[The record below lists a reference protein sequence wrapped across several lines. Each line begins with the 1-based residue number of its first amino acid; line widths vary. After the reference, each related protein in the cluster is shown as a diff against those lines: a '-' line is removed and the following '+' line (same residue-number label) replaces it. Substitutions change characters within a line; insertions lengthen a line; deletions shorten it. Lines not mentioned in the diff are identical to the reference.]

1 MRIQLD
7 GKVGIGTTSPMR
19 KLDIRGSGS
28 NSMILSAP
36 NNTDYI
42 DFRLGAGSSI
52 GRIGL
57 SGPSFGDSNYGT
69 DDLFIQTETE
79 GGNIRFMDN
88 GAATRMIIQDNGN
101 VGIGTT
107 SPGAKLDVE
116 GKVEIGSGGMTIN
129 SSHQNNFQISTISDV
144 INPNFYFAIGNGS
157 GGSTHQP
164 IFWNNMLI
172 FNGSGNSWC
181 PTCGTSPQAAPST
194 VDRADMVVTPAGRVG
209 IGTTTPS
216 NILTVVQGSTTDPI
230 ADAWTQYSSRRWKTN
245 IQTIESALD
254 KVQQLR
260 GVTYEWK
267 ANGKHDIGLIAEE
280 VGEIIPE
287 VVEYEENG
295 VDAKSVDYARLVAVL
310 IEAVKEQQKM
320 IEKLQDEKT
329 STTAELKQTKQSLQ
343 NVEARLAEVDN
354 LKMKMAQL
362 EAYLQKLLVTTEN
375 QTELKKTNSVQS
387 EISQNN

>member
-1 MRIQLD
+1 MPNLRHFAA
-7 GKVGIGTTSPMR
+7 
-19 KLDIRGSGS
+19 SGS
-28 NSMILSAP
+28 K
-36 NNTDYI
+36 
-42 DFRLGAGSSI
+42 F
-52 GRIGL
+52 
-57 SGPSFGDSNYGT
+57 
-69 DDLFIQTETE
+69 
-79 GGNIRFMDN
+79 
-88 GAATRMIIQDNGN
+88 
-101 VGIGTT
+101 
-107 SPGAKLDVE
+107 
-116 GKVEIGSGGMTIN
+116 
-129 SSHQNNFQISTISDV
+129 
-144 INPNFYFAIGNGS
+144 
-157 GGSTHQP
+157 
-164 IFWNNMLI
+164 
-172 FNGSGNSWC
+172 
-181 PTCGTSPQAAPST
+181 T